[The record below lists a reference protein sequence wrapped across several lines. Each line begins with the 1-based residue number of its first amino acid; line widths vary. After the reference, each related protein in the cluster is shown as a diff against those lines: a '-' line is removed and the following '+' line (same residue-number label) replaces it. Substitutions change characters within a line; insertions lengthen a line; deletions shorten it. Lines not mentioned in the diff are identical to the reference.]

1 MFLRK
6 KPPGASTTGCTGR
19 LTYKLKVWGWTLRGR
34 AFRHWEFFRTVCVI
48 CRGGKTDEKLIDGGF
63 MLLLLIVLVIR
74 F

>member
-19 LTYKLKVWGWTLRGR
+19 LTYKLKVWDRTLRGR

-48 CRGGKTDEKLIDGGF
+48 CRGGKTDEKLIEGGF
-63 MLLLLIVLVIR
+63 MLLLLIMLVIR

>member
-19 LTYKLKVWGWTLRGR
+19 LTSKLKVWGRALRGR

-48 CRGGKTDEKLIDGGF
+48 CRGGKTDEKLIEGGF
-63 MLLLLIVLVIR
+63 MLLLLIMLVIR

>member
-19 LTYKLKVWGWTLRGR
+19 LTSKLKVWGRALRGR
-34 AFRHWEFFRTVCVI
+34 TFRHGDFFRAVCVI
-48 CRGGKTDEKLIDGGF
+48 FRGGKTDEKLIEGRF
-63 MLLLLIVLVIR
+63 KLLFLSVLIIS

>member
-6 KPPGASTTGCTGR
+6 KPPGASTNGCAGR
-19 LTYKLKVWGWTLRGR
+19 LTYKLKVWRRTLCGR

-48 CRGGKTDEKLIDGGF
+48 CRGGKTDEKLIEGGF
-63 MLLLLIVLVIR
+63 MLLLLSELIIS

>member
-19 LTYKLKVWGWTLRGR
+19 LTSKLKVWGRALRGR
-34 AFRHWEFFRTVCVI
+34 TFRRGNFFRTVCVI
-48 CRGGKTDEKLIDGGF
+48 FRGGKTDEKLIEGGF